1 MDPLTIVILAST
13 VIEWVTQIASGLN
26 RAIFGGTLNEMK
38 KSLTKYLT
46 KNQKFAEQL
55 QTAVNNKDQHLVN
68 NLMYSSPFGSQI
80 QHLNNQAKDYQVKHS
95 EAKSDE
101 QKANET
107 ATNASNKVNKYENNM
122 DNGIIGFVSNIFTG
136 GEAQDSVKE
145 AGQKSS
151 KYGKSVQNFVNGNA
165 RAGYDATTQ
174 RLKDRSI
181 PSTLDSVKNQV
192 NGGLRQKDN
201 IN

>member
-1 MDPLTIVILAST
+1 MIDPLTIAILAST
-13 VIEWVTQIASGLN
+13 AIEFVTQIASGLN

-46 KNQKFAEQL
+46 ENQKFAEQL

-68 NLMYSSPFGSQI
+68 NLMYASPFGSQI
-80 QHLNNQAKDYQVKHS
+80 QHLNNQAKDYQAKHS
-95 EAKSDE
+95 EAKNDE
-101 QKANET
+101 QRANES

-136 GEAQDSVKE
+136 GKAQDSVKE

-151 KYGKSVQNFVNGNA
+151 KYGESVQNFVTGNA
-165 RAGYDATTQ
+165 RSGHDATTQ

-192 NGGLRQKDN
+192 NGGLRQKN
-201 IN
+201 